1 MQFHS
6 ILFDTKVKTDTYAPD
21 STLLKDTNLDQIIKT
36 IISHKKDFD
45 IEHFF
50 YLLCDNIK
58 TINYRQ
64 NVIKDLQRDKFYVK
78 VDEFS
83 QKILKTKRYQKI
95 IKKFDEEIYKK
106 SWFFQMVVE
115 FNKAVLEF
123 LSVLNK
129 SNITSEGFTLL
140 KKYITNYIKSDD
152 FISMQKDMHSLQE
165 ELSSI
170 TYDITIDGLTFRV
183 KRYEN
188 EENYAKDV
196 SELFKE
202 FEQNEQYETLI
213 SKNTNENKNHEGF
226 SCQRQS
232 FSERNFG
239 WNSFPIKRRLLNE
252 KIECHYEKNRGTNHV
267 NAKIL
272 EFVSKLYPETFK
284 KLDDFYKKHA
294 DIIDETI
301 LTFSQEVQFYISYI
315 NYIEDIKDNSID
327 FCLPKLQTEEKTVD
341 VKKGFDLALAYNLRN
356 KNEKTV
362 TNDYLF
368 TNGKRIMVVSGA
380 NQGGKSTY
388 ARAFA
393 QIAYLSKLGLLVPAK
408 EANLYL
414 FDKIF
419 THFEKEEKVFSL
431 KSKLQEDLTRVH
443 QILLSS
449 TPKTLIILNEIFSS
463 TSFRDALFLSRE
475 IINSI
480 DKLDAFCIWVT
491 FIEELNQMSDKC
503 ISMVSQVDM
512 NDINKRTYKILPK
525 EADGK
530 AYAATIADKYH
541 LNYEQILQ
549 RIEP

>member
-1 MQFHS
+1 MRFYS
-6 ILFDTKVKTDTYAPD
+6 ILFDKKTKTDAYILD
-21 STLLKDTNLDQIIKT
+21 STLLIDTNLDQVIKT
-36 IISHKKDFD
+36 IISYKKDFD

-50 YLLCDNIK
+50 YLLCNDIQ
-58 TINYRQ
+58 TIDYRQ
-64 NVIKDLQRDKFYVK
+64 DVIKDLRRDSFYIK

-83 QKILKTKRYQKI
+83 QKMLKTKRYQKI

-115 FNKAVLEF
+115 FSKAVLEF

-129 SNITSEGFTLL
+129 SDTTSEGFTLL
-140 KKYITNYIKSDD
+140 QKHITDYIKSDD
-152 FISMQKDMHSLQE
+152 FISMQNDIYSLKE

-170 TYDITIDGLTFRV
+170 TYDITVDGLTFKV

-196 SELFKE
+196 SKLFKK
-202 FEQNEQYETLI
+202 FEQNEQ
-213 SKNTNENKNHEGF
+213 
-226 SCQRQS
+226 
-232 FSERNFG
+232 
-239 WNSFPIKRRLLNE
+239 NE

-272 EFVSKLYPETFK
+272 DFVSKLYPETFS
-284 KLDDFYKKHA
+284 KLDNFYKKYS

-301 LTFSQEVQFYISYI
+301 LTFSQEVQFYISYL
-315 NYIEDIKDNSID
+315 NYIEDIKDTTTN
-327 FCLPKLQTEEKTVD
+327 FCLPKLQTEEKSVD
-341 VKKGFDLALAYNLRN
+341 IKEGFDLALAYNLKN
-356 KNEKTV
+356 KDKKIV

-368 TNGKRIMVVSGA
+368 TNGKRILIVSGA

-408 EANLYL
+408 EANIYL

-419 THFEKEEKVFSL
+419 THFEKEEKVYSL

-443 QILLSS
+443 QMLLSS

-463 TSFRDALFLSRE
+463 TSFQDALFLSRE
-475 IINSI
+475 IIKKI

-503 ISMVSQVDM
+503 ISMVSQVDTD
-512 NDINKRTYKILPK
+512 NINKRTYKILPK
-525 EADGK
+525 KADGK
-530 AYAATIADKYH
+530 AYAASIADKYH
-541 LNYEQILQ
+541 LNYHQILK
-549 RIEP
+549 RINP